1 MFSYFSRFL
10 HRIWLFFPK
19 LSKFFPIQLDSKG
32 NIFCKAMKYY
42 GANLCVK
49 SSTNINTNSIFQFLT
64 IFVQNLTILPQIEKS

>member
-19 LSKFFPIQLDSKG
+19 LSKFLPIQLDSKG
-32 NIFCKAMKYY
+32 IMFCKAMKYY

-49 SSTNINTNSIFQFLT
+49 ASTNIDNNNIFQFLT
-64 IFVQNLTILPQIEKS
+64 IFVKNQTILPQ